1 MFKEIIDI
9 ILYSMEGS
17 FLQVTVF
24 VGAVLMMF
32 NYINFK
38 TKGAFIETIKNAKK
52 FQPIIGALLG
62 LTPGC
67 GGAIFVMPLFIK
79 GNVPLVLWLQHWL
92 QQWAMRPLLL
102 YRQCPCTTFGFQLY
116 LLLLQS
122 SQATLWITLRLVIN
136 CWPT

>member
-38 TKGAFIETIKNAKK
+38 TKGAFIETIKKCQEVSTDYRCSSRSHTWLWGRNICYA
-52 FQPIIGALLG
+52 
-62 LTPGC
+62 
-67 GGAIFVMPLFIK
+67 PL
-79 GNVPLVLWLQHWL
+79 
-92 QQWAMRPLLL
+92 
-102 YRQCPCTTFGFQLY
+102 Y
-116 LLLLQS
+116 
-122 SQATLWITLRLVIN
+122 
-136 CWPT
+136 